1 MRLPRMVIGALAA
14 YSLLVAVP
22 IVHAQAVTRKTP
34 FNFHDKQFLQYA
46 TQDAMGELA
55 IAQLAEQ
62 KGTTPDVKNVGQQM
76 AQVTQS
82 EVQQLRQLA
91 DQEGISLPQQMQG
104 EARRHL
110 SDLQQLS
117 GQEFDRAF
125 AQYAVQG
132 HQDNSLHSFRDE
144 LKDGRDPSI
153 KQFAQNHL
161 PRLAQL
167 NQQIAQLGNEYGIA
181 LKRGERYPNPANT
194 GNPDYRWNER
204 NKGQK

>member
-1 MRLPRMVIGALAA
+1 MIIGALAA
-14 YSLLVAVP
+14 CSMLVAVP
-22 IVHAQAVTRKTP
+22 VVHGQAVTRKTP

-62 KGTTPDVKNVGQQM
+62 KGTTPDVKNIGQQM
-76 AQVTQS
+76 SQVTQS
-82 EVQQLRQLA
+82 EIHQFRQLA

-104 EARRHL
+104 EAQRRL
-110 SDLQQLS
+110 NDLQQLS
-117 GQEFDRAF
+117 GRDFDKAF

-144 LKDGRDPSI
+144 LKDGRDPNI

-167 NQQIAQLGNEYGIA
+167 NQQIAQLGDEYGIA
-181 LKRGERYPNPANT
+181 LKRGERYPSPANT
-194 GNPDYRWNER
+194 GSSDYQWNER
-204 NKGQK
+204 NRGK